1 MRSPATVPIRS
12 AGEIITEIG
21 TDVSVFPSAGHLL
34 SWARIVLR
42 LDESAHRR
50 EDLNNTKSTQRACQ
64 LEPTYW
70 SSHTSLRSWRMYW
83 LGEKSQFLIFLW
95 LTMMR

>member
-1 MRSPATVPIRS
+1 M
-12 AGEIITEIG
+12 
-21 TDVSVFPSAGHLL
+21 SVFPSAGHLL
-34 SWARIVLR
+34 SWARIVPR
-42 LDESAHRR
+42 VDESARRR
-50 EDLNNTKSTQRACQ
+50 EDLNNTRSTQRACQ